1 MSRSIPLKKA
11 PLIAVAALGAGLVA
25 VPVPAANAAPPSGCS
40 FPAVVN
46 INISDGSSMTFAA
59 NGASVNNAPTSIGIP
74 GGAST
79 PGGLQGGIAPN
90 GHVELT
96 FIHGAND
103 ERHYSGDV
111 GEDGRAT
118 GSVAG
123 TGLTWA
129 TGGPLTCT
137 TAATVPGPDVVG
149 EPVLSGI
156 IIHVTDHSGKTSNCH
171 YDSEW
176 YDRDFTLPANSTA
189 DVKLVPAVPL
199 LRAWP
204 VTVTCDNGAKTQTDI
219 DY

>member
-1 MSRSIPLKKA
+1 MSRSIPAKR
-11 PLIAVAALGAGLVA
+11 PPIIAAAALVAGLVA
-25 VPVPAANAAPPSGCS
+25 VPFPAAYAAPPSGCT

-46 INISDGSSMTFAA
+46 INISDGSSMTFSA
-59 NGASVNNAPTSIGIP
+59 NGASVDGPTSIGIP
-74 GGAST
+74 GGLST

-103 ERHYSGDV
+103 ERHYGGDV

-123 TGLTWA
+123 TALTWA

-137 TAATVPGPDVVG
+137 TAATVAGPDVVG
-149 EPVLSGI
+149 EPVISGI
-156 IIHVTDHSGKTSNCH
+156 IIHVTDHSGKTSKCH
-171 YDSEW
+171 YDSEF
-176 YDRDFTLPANSTA
+176 YDRDFTLNANSTA

-204 VTVTCDNGAKTQTDI
+204 VTVTCDNGAKTETSI

>member
-1 MSRSIPLKKA
+1 MSRSIPAKRP
-11 PLIAVAALGAGLVA
+11 PLIAAAALVAGLVA
-25 VPVPAANAAPPSGCS
+25 VPVPAAYAAPPSGCT

-46 INISDGSSMTFAA
+46 INISDGSSMSFAA
-59 NGASVNNAPTSIGIP
+59 NGANVDGPTTIGPP
-74 GGAST
+74 GGEGT
-79 PGGLQGGIAPN
+79 PGALQGGIAPN

-103 ERHYSGDV
+103 ERHYGGDV

-123 TGLTWA
+123 TPLTWA

-137 TAATVPGPDVVG
+137 TAATVAGPDVVG
-149 EPVLSGI
+149 EPVISGI
-156 IIHVTDHSGKTSNCH
+156 IIHVTDHSGKTSKCH
-171 YDSEW
+171 YDSEF
-176 YDRDFTLPANSTA
+176 YDRDFTLNANSTA
-189 DVKLVPAVPL
+189 DVKLIPAVPL

-204 VTVTCDNGAKTQTDI
+204 VTVTCDNGAKTETSI

>member
-1 MSRSIPLKKA
+1 MFQPTPFTRPPLLA
-11 PLIAVAALGAGLVA
+11 AAALAAGLVA
-25 VPVPAANAAPPSGCS
+25 VPIPAASAAPPSGCT

-46 INISDGSSMTFAA
+46 INISDGSTMSFAA
-59 NGASVNNAPTSIGIP
+59 NGANVGGPTTIGPP
-74 GGAST
+74 GGEGT
-79 PGGLQGGIAPN
+79 PGALSGGIAAN
-90 GHVELT
+90 GHVDLT

-103 ERHYSGDV
+103 ERRFVGDV

-123 TGLTWA
+123 TPLTWA

-149 EPVLSGI
+149 EPVLTGI

-189 DVKLVPAVPL
+189 DVKLIPAVPL

>member
-1 MSRSIPLKKA
+1 MSRSTPFKNA
-11 PLIAVAALGAGLVA
+11 PLIAAAALAAGLVA
-25 VPVPAANAAPPSGCS
+25 IPVPAANAAPPSGCS

-46 INISDGSSMTFAA
+46 INISDGTSMSFAA
-59 NGASVNNAPTSIGIP
+59 NGANVNGPTTIGPP
-74 GGAST
+74 GGEGT
-79 PGGLQGGIAPN
+79 PGLLTGSIAPN
-90 GHVELT
+90 GHVDLT
-96 FIHGAND
+96 VSHGAPD
-103 ERHYSGDV
+103 DRHSGGDV

-118 GSVAG
+118 GGVAG
-123 TGLTWA
+123 TPLTWA

-171 YDSEW
+171 YDSEF

-189 DVKLVPAVPL
+189 DVKLIPAVPL